1 MVQRYKKFIGMG
13 LCLAVLSLGF
23 AHDAAAQ
30 KRTPDATAS
39 ITLTS
44 LAFIGGLEWGRG
56 TLNYKGKTYSFK
68 VRGLK
73 AGAIGLKRDSVHAK
87 IFHLKNAMDLD
98 GTFLAGEIAVTIAG
112 GGSARVMKNQNG
124 VEMHLFSVTMGADLT
139 LAAQGLRVKMDK

>member
-44 LAFIGGLEWGRG
+44 LSFIGGLEWGRG
-56 TLNYKGKTYSFK
+56 TLDYKGKTYSFK

-73 AGAIGLKRDSVHAK
+73 AGAIGLKRDSVHARV
-87 IFHLKNAMDLD
+87 FNLKKPMDLD
-98 GTFLAGEIAVTIAG
+98 GTFIAGEVAVTIAG
-112 GGSARVMKNQNG
+112 GGSARAMKNQNG
-124 VEMHLFSVTMGADLT
+124 VEMELFSVTMGADLT

>member
-13 LCLAVLSLGF
+13 LFLAVLSLGF

-30 KRTPDATAS
+30 QRMPDATAS

-44 LAFIGGLEWGRG
+44 LSFIGGLEWGRG
-56 TLNYKGKTYSFK
+56 TLDYKGKSYSFK

-73 AGAIGLKRDSVHAK
+73 VGAIGIKRDSVHAK
-87 IFHLKNAMDLD
+87 IFNLKNPMDLG
-98 GTFLAGEIAVTIAG
+98 GTFIAGEIAVTIAG

-139 LAAQGLRVKMDK
+139 LAAQGLKVKMDK

>member
-13 LCLAVLSLGF
+13 LFLAVLSLGF

-44 LAFIGGLEWGRG
+44 LSFIGGIEWGRG
-56 TLNYKGKTYSFK
+56 TLDYKGKHYSFK

-73 AGAIGLKRDSVHAK
+73 AGAIGIKRDSVHAK
-87 IFHLKNAMDLD
+87 VFNLKNPMDLG
-98 GTFLAGEIAVTIAG
+98 GTYLAGEAAVTIAG
-112 GGSARVMKNQNG
+112 GGGAQVMTNQNG
-124 VEMHLFSVTMGADLT
+124 VEMHLFSVTMGADFT
-139 LAAQGLRVKMDK
+139 LGAKGLNVRMDK

>member
-1 MVQRYKKFIGMG
+1 MVHRYKKFIGLG
-13 LCLAVLSLGF
+13 LFLAVLSLGF
-23 AHDAAAQ
+23 AHNAAAQ
-30 KRTPDATAS
+30 KRIPDATAS

-44 LAFIGGLEWGRG
+44 LAFIGGIEWGRG
-56 TLNYKGKTYSFK
+56 TLDYKGKSYSFK

-87 IFHLKNAMDLD
+87 IFHLKNPKDLG
-98 GTFLAGEIAVTIAG
+98 GTFLAGEVAVTIAG